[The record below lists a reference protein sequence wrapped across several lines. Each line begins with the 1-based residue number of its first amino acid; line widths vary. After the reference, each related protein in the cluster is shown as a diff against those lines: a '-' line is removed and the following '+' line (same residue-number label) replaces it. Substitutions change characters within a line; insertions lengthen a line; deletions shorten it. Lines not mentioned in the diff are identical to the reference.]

1 MSIMKKV
8 TSAELET
15 RVNDLIAAGYVLLNK
30 DPLELKGF
38 LSTPDRVGD
47 AERSL
52 YELTFSNK
60 KSGIF
65 IHLDARIARLDK
77 APEYRFVINITRFPH
92 QSAAYRSNKLT
103 SISAVIKRANAL
115 GESLASKREEEN
127 NIKMAHE
134 ANALL
139 AITILKEVFGNA
151 LVFKDVDNRMGLVI
165 LSYKGVVFQL
175 TTAEVVDGSARVNI
189 RMGASEA
196 RFPYCVDMSQAKEV
210 MDLIASFGL
219 SRPE

>member
-1 MSIMKKV
+1 MSTIKKV

-15 RVNDLIAAGYVLLNK
+15 RVNDLIAAGYILLNK

-60 KSGIF
+60 KKGVF
-65 IHLDARIARLDK
+65 VHLDARIGRLNK
-77 APEYRFVINITRFPH
+77 APAYNFLINETRFFH
-92 QSAAYRSNKLT
+92 QSAAYRVNKFT
-103 SISAVIKRANAL
+103 SISVVIKRANAL
-115 GESLASKREEEN
+115 GESLALKREEEEN
-127 NIKMAHE
+127 TRMTHE
-134 ANALL
+134 TNASR
-139 AITILKEVFGNA
+139 AKVILQEEFGGA
-151 LVFKDVDNRMGLVI
+151 LVVKSADNRNGLI
-165 LSYKGVVFQL
+165 DLSYKGVLFQL
-175 TTAEVVDGSARVNI
+175 TTAEVVDGSARVSI

-210 MDLIASFGL
+210 MDLITSFGL
-219 SRPE
+219 PRSA